1 MTETATLPP
10 MFQTECVVKKT
21 EKYDAE
27 IMDVIRHDK
36 DFLPK
41 HLRALKEYHDNR
53 KSSSYKEVIYQYGKG
68 QENSQLGRLYVRDMS
83 GLQGFPH
90 DIRNPLLEKH
100 NWDCDMENA
109 HFYLLVKLAKDWG
122 NLPTTAIQHYISN
135 RDEELA
141 RLGVSR
147 RNAKTLYLMA
157 MYGGDVSLHND
168 FYRTAN
174 ENPKDTSHIEKV
186 KAEVDTIANTC
197 WGLFTKYHK
206 HTNGKK
212 NKKFS
217 LLSLMVQT
225 EERKCLNEINEY
237 MTSVGRY
244 VSILIHDGC
253 GIMKVDGE
261 QEFPAEHLRGA
272 EARVLE
278 KTGHAIRLIAKRF
291 HHQYQIKKQ
300 DDLVDPSVLIDDK
313 YGAERFAEL
322 MGKDIVLDTKE
333 IWIFNRNNGTW
344 GNDIGDLKDA
354 ITRQGAKLVFKQ
366 MGAMGIKV
374 YNFSGKVASTNALI
388 EKLPSVL
395 PERNGY
401 FAERLDSDVGRL
413 LFPDGIYDFM
423 TGVFSKQFDR
433 EIVFRYVMPY
443 PFPERDEKMIEKIR
457 EMVFGVGEETQPFNT
472 QGDADLLRHALMR
485 ASIGDY
491 KWKHA
496 ILGNG
501 FTNSG
506 KGCASTITKTAFGEW
521 VESFEGN
528 SLLSKHYQGEPE
540 RENTF
545 MMAFIDKRFAFSS
558 EITLLKERKIDSNK
572 FKSITSGGTDPI
584 KMRRLNQNSISRI
597 NKSTLFMFAQ
607 AFPDFDPPDDAMKE
621 RVRGVS
627 WGKSFVDEPSKP
639 HERKKD
645 RSHLDFL
652 QKVDSGKAFFWVMV
666 DTYDEWRKNGYKE
679 LEKSAEEKT
688 NTANL
693 VPQFDFTGMLEE
705 EYELTG
711 KVGLNPDYV
720 PFDEIRTYMEGKG
733 FKGGRNGLLRELNAL
748 GLTSMEKK
756 VNKKAVTMRCGVKKK
771 SVE

>member
-261 QEFPAEHLRGA
+261 QEF
-272 EARVLE
+272 
-278 KTGHAIRLIAKRF
+278 
-291 HHQYQIKKQ
+291 
-300 DDLVDPSVLIDDK
+300 
-313 YGAERFAEL
+313 
-322 MGKDIVLDTKE
+322 
-333 IWIFNRNNGTW
+333 
-344 GNDIGDLKDA
+344 
-354 ITRQGAKLVFKQ
+354 
-366 MGAMGIKV
+366 
-374 YNFSGKVASTNALI
+374 
-388 EKLPSVL
+388 
-395 PERNGY
+395 
-401 FAERLDSDVGRL
+401 
-413 LFPDGIYDFM
+413 
-423 TGVFSKQFDR
+423 
-433 EIVFRYVMPY
+433 
-443 PFPERDEKMIEKIR
+443 
-457 EMVFGVGEETQPFNT
+457 
-472 QGDADLLRHALMR
+472 
-485 ASIGDY
+485 
-491 KWKHA
+491 
-496 ILGNG
+496 
-501 FTNSG
+501 
-506 KGCASTITKTAFGEW
+506 
-521 VESFEGN
+521 
-528 SLLSKHYQGEPE
+528 
-540 RENTF
+540 
-545 MMAFIDKRFAFSS
+545 
-558 EITLLKERKIDSNK
+558 
-572 FKSITSGGTDPI
+572 
-584 KMRRLNQNSISRI
+584 
-597 NKSTLFMFAQ
+597 
-607 AFPDFDPPDDAMKE
+607 
-621 RVRGVS
+621 
-627 WGKSFVDEPSKP
+627 
-639 HERKKD
+639 
-645 RSHLDFL
+645 
-652 QKVDSGKAFFWVMV
+652 
-666 DTYDEWRKNGYKE
+666 
-679 LEKSAEEKT
+679 
-688 NTANL
+688 
-693 VPQFDFTGMLEE
+693 
-705 EYELTG
+705 
-711 KVGLNPDYV
+711 
-720 PFDEIRTYMEGKG
+720 
-733 FKGGRNGLLRELNAL
+733 
-748 GLTSMEKK
+748 
-756 VNKKAVTMRCGVKKK
+756 
-771 SVE
+771 